1 MAMKRSDG
9 WARNESEAMCS
20 AQPTPSETR
29 LAAVAYV
36 DELAALVVKFV
47 GGRVYAVA
55 LTDLEGV
62 DSSPVERVS
71 LGSDGYAALLEQRS
85 GNRIEIP
92 WDVVLYHAEPEY
104 AFYHADPD
112 ARSTGAVIGE
122 HIRAE
127 RVKRSLTLDKMSKLT
142 GLKVPNLSRLE
153 NGRHLP
159 SLETLEKVGMPVA
172 ALVVAG
178 RAKAVERGLGLEV
191 PIPQDPA
198 ELVKQLER
206 G

>member
-1 MAMKRSDG
+1 
-9 WARNESEAMCS
+9 MCS
-20 AQPTPSETR
+20 APTLSDTK

-36 DELAALVVKFV
+36 DALAALAVKFV
-47 GGRVYAVA
+47 DGRVYAVA

-104 AFYHADPD
+104 AFYGQRDSD
-112 ARSTGAVIGE
+112 ERSTGEAIGE

-127 RVKRSLTLDKMSKLT
+127 RLKRSWTLE
-142 GLKVPNLSRLE
+142 NLSRLTE

-159 SLETLEKVGMPVA
+159 SLETLERVADAFGMPVA
-172 ALVVAG
+172 ALVVARRTAG
-178 RAKAVERGLGLEV
+178 VSS
-191 PIPQDPA
+191 
-198 ELVKQLER
+198 
-206 G
+206 